1 MQKGKGLGKYIWE
14 LTRPFSPQKGNKSL
28 LTLRIPKRNPGR
40 PIIAENR
47 LPPPKDHLLQ
57 EGWKQV
63 RRILV
68 PDAVMDVAME
78 NEEAR
83 PASIVL
89 PSQVLDP
96 DGRFRE
102 HKAKVC
108 PVEVRATPCSRCARW
123 FLGYFGDGLE
133 KR

>member
-14 LTRPFSPQKGNKSL
+14 LTQPFSPQKGNKSL
-28 LTLRIPKRNPGR
+28 LTLRIPKRNPGC
-40 PIIAENR
+40 PIIAENC

-78 NEEAR
+78 DEEAR

-89 PSQVLDP
+89 PGQVLHP
-96 DGRFRE
+96 DGRFGE

-108 PVEVRATPCSRCARW
+108 RWKLGLRRA
-123 FLGYFGDGLE
+123 LGGF
-133 KR
+133 